1 MPKSSMAGSIFPDLE
16 QEQTSTAHP
25 RRNQGEAGKKSSKK
39 ACKTEKRK
47 QTES

>member
-25 RRNQGEAGKKSSKK
+25 RRGQGNANKESGEKPCKS
-39 ACKTEKRK
+39 EKNEK
-47 QTES
+47 IES